1 MKAWENMLENIEMHH
16 QTNPAQSPA
25 RLDGI
30 RVICGCDKSVQTS
43 SDVSAQLLI
52 ALTCFKKNFYCRVIM
67 GGGYWWS
74 INQAVD
80 TLINRYIIEFGRL
93 ESWLKPDSRFTQLQV
108 FVDCENTIKNPSNIH
123 FMDEKVISQW
133 CHDPITNSLF
143 LHDWVPFY
151 MPPKQSELDVM
162 CECLLVLCFTKER
175 NVDPSTSE
183 TSVLT
188 VWHFIFS
195 NWCCNWTVGL
205 V

>member
-1 MKAWENMLENIEMHH
+1 MWQIRPDKFRRLRAITHRADMFQKELLLPCNYGRRLLMEH
-16 QTNPAQSPA
+16 QP
-25 RLDGI
+25 L
-30 RVICGCDKSVQTS
+30 
-43 SDVSAQLLI
+43 
-52 ALTCFKKNFYCRVIM
+52 
-67 GGGYWWS
+67 
-74 INQAVD
+74 NQAVD
-80 TLINRYIIEFGRL
+80 TLINRYIIEFGPL
-93 ESWLKPDSRFTQLQV
+93 ESWSKPNSRYTPFQV
-108 FVDCENTIKNPSNIH
+108 FVNCANTIKNPSNIH

-133 CHDPITNSLF
+133 CHDPIINSLF

>member
-16 QTNPAQSPA
+16 QTNPAQSPS

-93 ESWLKPDSRFTQLQV
+93 DSWSKPNSRFTPLQV
-108 FVDCENTIKNPSNIH
+108 FLDCVSTIKNPSNICT
-123 FMDEKVISQW
+123 FYRWGPDFSMMSWPNNQLVVFTWLSA
-133 CHDPITNSLF
+133 F
-143 LHDWVPFY
+143 LL
-151 MPPKQSELDVM
+151 S
-162 CECLLVLCFTKER
+162 
-175 NVDPSTSE
+175 S
-183 TSVLT
+183 
-188 VWHFIFS
+188 
-195 NWCCNWTVGL
+195 
-205 V
+205 

>member
-1 MKAWENMLENIEMHH
+1 MISFGAKILQGKYHVKAWENMLENIEMHH
-16 QTNPAQSPA
+16 QTNPAQSPT

-93 ESWLKPDSRFTQLQV
+93 ESWSKP
-108 FVDCENTIKNPSNIH
+108 
-123 FMDEKVISQW
+123 
-133 CHDPITNSLF
+133 NSKL
-143 LHDWVPFY
+143 Y
-151 MPPKQSELDVM
+151 
-162 CECLLVLCFTKER
+162 
-175 NVDPSTSE
+175 STSSLWGLWKYNRE
-183 TSVLT
+183 PIQHT
-188 VWHFIFS
+188 FYGCDGDFS
-195 NWCCNWTVGL
+195 MMSWPNIQL
-205 V
+205 VVFTWLSAFLLSS

>member
-1 MKAWENMLENIEMHH
+1 MLENIEMHH
-16 QTNPAQSPA
+16 QTNPAQSPT

-80 TLINRYIIEFGRL
+80 TLINRYIIEFGRQ
-93 ESWLKPDSRFTQLQV
+93 ESWSKPNSTYTPLLV
-108 FVDCENTIKNPSNIH
+108 FVDCANTIKNPSNIH
-123 FMDEKVISQW
+123 FMDEEVISQW

-143 LHDWVPFY
+143 LHDWVSFY
-151 MPPKQSELDVM
+151 LPPKQSELDVM
-162 CECLLVLCFTKER
+162 CECLLV
-175 NVDPSTSE
+175 
-183 TSVLT
+183 
-188 VWHFIFS
+188 
-195 NWCCNWTVGL
+195 
-205 V
+205 

>member
-1 MKAWENMLENIEMHH
+1 MLENIEMHH

-93 ESWLKPDSRFTQLQV
+93 ESWSKPNSRFTPLQV
-108 FVDCENTIKNPSNIH
+108 FVDCLNTIKNPSNIH

-143 LHDWVPFY
+143 LTWLRGF
-151 MPPKQSELDVM
+151 L
-162 CECLLVLCFTKER
+162 FAF
-175 NVDPSTSE
+175 STSG
-183 TSVLT
+183 TAFDVRMLDS
-188 VWHFIFS
+188 
-195 NWCCNWTVGL
+195 CCASEEML
-205 V
+205 IHRPRRQA